1 MNSHSSRAI
10 VTNGLK
16 QPTQIQRGPRQ
27 WISIWPCSRWGLPCH
42 DVLPRVRCA
51 LTAPFHPYR
60 QTEVCRRST
69 LCCTCRR
76 LSPPRRY
83 LAPCPME
90 PGLSSRSSKDEPA
103 TVRLTLARRL
113 RSSGVKYKRCSAL
126 IATLPTAQ
134 LQSQI
139 VGLFFSHAAN
149 LGRQLGGLGRC
160 QFLQQGGD
168 NMG

>member
-113 RSSGVKYKRCSAL
+113 RSSGAKYKRCSAL

-149 LGRQLGGLGRC
+149 LGRQLGGLGRR